1 MLSWRFKS
9 LTFLQ
14 LKDFADTEKNETT
27 TEEVE
32 RVYGILKEMYQ
43 EVDCKYP

>member
-1 MLSWRFKS
+1 MSIISIF
-9 LTFLQ
+9 Q

-32 RVYGILKEMYQ
+32 RVYGILKDMYK
-43 EVDCKYP
+43 EVDCK